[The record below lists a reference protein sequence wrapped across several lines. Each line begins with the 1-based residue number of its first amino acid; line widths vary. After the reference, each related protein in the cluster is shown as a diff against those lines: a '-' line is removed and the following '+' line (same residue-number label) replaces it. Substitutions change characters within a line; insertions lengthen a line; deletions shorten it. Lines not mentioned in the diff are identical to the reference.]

1 MSLATTPYPSE
12 RENLPPTVLYNLSS
26 ASLPP
31 SDITVASRMMLSPA
45 SLASSCPPTPIGGV
59 RSGSPIKVRYSA
71 GSLKV
76 RSMREDAMPTP
87 ISLSFPIAHNASSKT
102 SSRSKP
108 FEFCEEDGEDEEDD
122 IPPHTRAFPLTF
134 PRYANAR
141 RFPLS
146 EDSQSLLRLATANV
160 ARQRRRLTSI
170 PDWATLFRAQPTH
183 SRLPIPFSTFI
194 PFPTRMSRPVLPPL
208 HIPSS
213 GSKFFETGLPPQ
225 GCDTDDTD
233 DTEGEGSS
241 NSSTPSEPPSELLS
255 EPPSP
260 RPSASLHGTLT
271 TRLFAR
277 YAAARKSMRAPHAT
291 SFRRSSSASS
301 VRSAP
306 AAPRPKASFLRRI
319 APRGLA
325 LRTRSLPV
333 RVDVETSTRVDGGER
348 AGARAGA
355 GVGRSA
361 SVRRAASEKLRGL
374 F

>member
-1 MSLATTPYPSE
+1 
-12 RENLPPTVLYNLSS
+12 
-26 ASLPP
+26 
-31 SDITVASRMMLSPA
+31 
-45 SLASSCPPTPIGGV
+45 
-59 RSGSPIKVRYSA
+59 
-71 GSLKV
+71 
-76 RSMREDAMPTP
+76 MPTP
-87 ISLSFPIAHNASSKT
+87 ISLSFPITHNASSKT
-102 SSRSKP
+102 SSRSKL

-183 SRLPIPFSTFI
+183 SRLPIPFSTFT

-208 HIPSS
+208 HIPST
-213 GSKFFETGLPPQ
+213 GSKFFETGLPLQ
-225 GCDTDDTD
+225 GCDPDDTD

-241 NSSTPSEPPSELLS
+241 NSSTPSEPPSEPPSDLLS

-277 YAAARKSMRAPHAT
+277 YAAARKSMRAPHAP
-291 SFRRSSSASS
+291 SFRRSPSASS

-319 APRGLA
+319 APRGLT

-333 RVDVETSTRVDGGER
+333 RVDVETSTHVDGGER
-348 AGARAGA
+348 AGPGTGAGA

-374 F
+374 FQAPA